1 MKIDKKL
8 IVLALGL
15 YKRQVVN
22 ESNSDNH
29 DSMLELLI
37 RLNEQIKAIK
47 ALWKK

>member
-1 MKIDKKL
+1 MKIDKNL

-29 DSMLELLI
+29 DNMLELLI
-37 RLNEQIKAIK
+37 KLNEQIKAVK
-47 ALWKK
+47 AL

>member
-1 MKIDKKL
+1 MKIDKNL

-29 DSMLELLI
+29 DNMLELLI
-37 RLNEQIKAIK
+37 RLNEQIKLIK
-47 ALWKK
+47 EWKK

>member
-1 MKIDKKL
+1 MKIDKDL

-29 DSMLELLI
+29 DNMLELLI
-37 RLNEQIKAIK
+37 KLNEQIKAVK
-47 ALWKK
+47 AL